1 MNHLPLPISETS
13 AGGVVY
19 RRASDG
25 VLLLLGE
32 QRDANTGQQTV
43 RLPKGRIEPGETLE
57 ETALREV
64 LEETAET
71 AEIREPLGEVSYSY
85 FDRARGEEVAKR
97 VVFFLMEARSLG
109 APEAS
114 EESDGEPARV
124 PDGELQRILWCPPA
138 EALEKLSFETERS
151 IVLRA
156 QKRLFDL

>member
-1 MNHLPLPISETS
+1 MTISETS

-19 RRASDG
+19 RHAAQG

-32 QRDANTGQQTV
+32 QRDVNTGQQTV
-43 RLPKGRIEPGETLE
+43 RLPKGRREPGETLE

-71 AEIREPLGEVSYSY
+71 AEIREPLGEVSYVY

-97 VVFFLMEARSLG
+97 VVFFLMEARSPK

-114 EESDGEPARV
+114 GGEPARV
-124 PDGELQRILWCPPA
+124 PDGELERILWCPPA
-138 EALEKLSFETERS
+138 EALEKLSFETER
-151 IVLRA
+151 IVVRRA